1 MVITNET
8 LEEAKR
14 QVIADIE
21 SHAEWREEVSQG
33 KMFGFLITDTGET
46 LKAYSGQIC
55 GRSDWDG
62 YVPAIFDYLQPDGY
76 FKTHEAI
83 ITQLNHE
90 AQECNDSKRIAEIKT
105 ERKERSQALQRW
117 LFSQFQITNPIG
129 ETQSLQQVFDEYAK
143 RNNLRQTVPPS
154 GTGECCAPKLL
165 QYANTHNLKP
175 LALVEFWYGES
186 PKGEVRHHGMF
197 YEPCQSRCQPIIWW
211 MAGGQEI
218 NGLGAR
224 YSSGTVFG
232 KLSVLYEDDWFVAVD
247 KPSGMLSVPGKR
259 SLPNVQE
266 IIGCKATHRLDM
278 DTSGILFAAKTDEA
292 FAAMQRLFAQHDE
305 VRKTYRAML
314 SHGSPSDAEERGT
327 ISLPL
332 SSDFLNRPRQ
342 CVDYEHGKEA
352 ITDYIRRGNDILLCP
367 RTGRTHQLRMHCA
380 HRDGLNNPIL
390 GDPLYGDT
398 PADRMYL
405 HAAKLEFT
413 HPMTGQHI
421 AIESPAPWKI
431 IN

>member
-8 LEEAKR
+8 LEDAK
-14 QVIADIE
+14 QHVIADIE
-21 SHAEWREEVSQG
+21 AHAEWRDEVSRG

-83 ITQLNHE
+83 ITRLNHE
-90 AQECNDSKRIAEIKT
+90 AQECNDSKRLAEIKN

-165 QYANTHNLKP
+165 QYANTHGLKP

-278 DTSGILFAAKTDEA
+278 DTSGILLAAKTDEA

-352 ITDYIRRGNDILLCP
+352 VTDYIRRGNDILLCP

-390 GDPLYGDT
+390 GDPLYSDT

>member
-8 LEEAKR
+8 LEDAKQ

-21 SHAEWREEVSQG
+21 AHAEWREEVSQG

-90 AQECNDSKRIAEIKT
+90 AQECNDSKRLAEIKN

-129 ETQSLQQVFDEYAK
+129 ETQSLLQVFDEYAK
-143 RNNLRQTVPPS
+143 RNNLRQTIPPS

-165 QYANTHNLKP
+165 QYANTHGLKP

-278 DTSGILFAAKTDEA
+278 DTSGILLAAKTDEA

-342 CVDYEHGKEA
+342 CVDYEHGKETV
-352 ITDYIRRGNDILLCP
+352 TDYIRRGNDILLCP

>member
-1 MVITNET
+1 M
-8 LEEAKR
+8 
-14 QVIADIE
+14 
-21 SHAEWREEVSQG
+21 
-33 KMFGFLITDTGET
+33 
-46 LKAYSGQIC
+46 
-55 GRSDWDG
+55 
-62 YVPAIFDYLQPDGY
+62 PAIFDYLQPDGY

-83 ITQLNHE
+83 ITRLNHE
-90 AQECNDSKRIAEIKT
+90 AQECNDSKRLAEIKN

-117 LFSQFQITNPIG
+117 LFSQFQIKNPIG

-143 RNNLRQTVPPS
+143 RNNLRQTIPPS

-165 QYANTHNLKP
+165 QYANTHGLKP

-278 DTSGILFAAKTDEA
+278 DTSGILLAAKTDEA

-314 SHGSPSDAEERGT
+314 SHGSPSDAEERGI

-342 CVDYEHGKEA
+342 CVDYEHGKETV
-352 ITDYIRRGNDILLCP
+352 TDYIRHGNDILLCP

-405 HAAKLEFT
+405 HAEKLEFT

-421 AIESPAPWKI
+421 TIESPAPWKI

>member
-8 LEEAKR
+8 LEDAKQ

-21 SHAEWREEVSQG
+21 AHAEWREEVSQG

-83 ITQLNHE
+83 ITRLNHE
-90 AQECNDSKRIAEIKT
+90 AQECNDSKRLAEIKN

-143 RNNLRQTVPPS
+143 RNNLRQTIPPS

-165 QYANTHNLKP
+165 QYANTHGLKP

-278 DTSGILFAAKTDEA
+278 DTSGILLAAKTDEA

-314 SHGSPSDAEERGT
+314 SHGSPSDAEEQGT

-352 ITDYIRRGNDILLCP
+352 VTDYIRRGNDILLCP

>member
-1 MVITNET
+1 V
-8 LEEAKR
+8 
-14 QVIADIE
+14 
-21 SHAEWREEVSQG
+21 
-33 KMFGFLITDTGET
+33 
-46 LKAYSGQIC
+46 
-55 GRSDWDG
+55 
-62 YVPAIFDYLQPDGY
+62 
-76 FKTHEAI
+76 
-83 ITQLNHE
+83 NH
-90 AQECNDSKRIAEIKT
+90 
-105 ERKERSQALQRW
+105 
-117 LFSQFQITNPIG
+117 
-129 ETQSLQQVFDEYAK
+129 
-143 RNNLRQTVPPS
+143 LRQTVPPS

-278 DTSGILFAAKTDEA
+278 DTSGILLAAKTDEA

-352 ITDYIRRGNDILLCP
+352 VTDYIRHGNDILLCP

>member
-8 LEEAKR
+8 LEDAKQ

-21 SHAEWREEVSQG
+21 SHAEWREEVSRG

-83 ITQLNHE
+83 ITRLNHE
-90 AQECNDSKRIAEIKT
+90 AQECNDSKRLAEIKN

-117 LFSQFQITNPIG
+117 LFSQFQIKNPIG

-165 QYANTHNLKP
+165 QYANTHGLKP

-278 DTSGILFAAKTDEA
+278 DTSGILLAAKTDEA

-352 ITDYIRRGNDILLCP
+352 VTDYIRRGNDILLCP

>member
-8 LEEAKR
+8 LEDAKQ

-21 SHAEWREEVSQG
+21 SHTEWREEVSQG
-33 KMFGFLITDTGET
+33 KMFGFLITDTGKT

-90 AQECNDSKRIAEIKT
+90 AQKCNDSKRLADIKT

-143 RNNLRQTVPPS
+143 RNNLRQTIPPS

-165 QYANTHNLKP
+165 QYTNTHNLKP

-278 DTSGILFAAKTDEA
+278 DTSGVLLTAKTDEA

-352 ITDYIRRGNDILLCP
+352 VTDYIRRGNDILLCP